1 MLAAYA
7 QNGHMLKAR
16 AMFDS
21 IPSPGIISWNIMIQV
36 YGKEGLTEQAL
47 KIFHS
52 MLHRDTYSWNSLVAA
67 FAQKGDLE
75 RARVVFDRMPEQSV
89 VTDAVTETAMVY
101 GYAQAGHLAV
111 SSAIFESMKE
121 KDSVAWNVMI
131 VAYAQ
136 NGFLAEAA
144 EVFDRAPRR
153 DVACWNSMI
162 TANAKNG
169 DLERAIAMFERIPSR
184 DCASWAVMISGLGQS
199 GLSRDARRVFSSLDL
214 EGWRPDEAVMAGMIE
229 SCCDAAGIASA
240 RECAAELG
248 LESRPAIA
256 IALVNAYAKSGFLE
270 TAAAVFFHGITAA
283 RDVVAWTTMITAT
296 AQAGHGG
303 AARELFQSM
312 QLHGIKPNSVTYLNI
327 LCACSYAGLVIDA
340 CCYLRS
346 SIGDY
351 WIAPKMDHFVC
362 LVDILGRAGMIAEAE
377 EALCGMPYEA
387 DSIAWLTMLAA
398 CKNHGESRRGTA
410 AAAAIHELEPG
421 AAALYL
427 LSSNMSVEE
436 AHEI

>member
-1 MLAAYA
+1 IPTSAAYA
-7 QNGHMLKAR
+7 AALRQCADLGALQEGRRIHAHIASHGLDRDTFLGNTLVQMYGACSSAR
-16 AMFDS
+16 DA
-21 IPSPGIISWNIMIQV
+21 
-36 YGKEGLTEQAL
+36 LQAL
-47 KIFHS
+47 ERIRERNVYSWTIMVKAYAQSGHLEDARRTFDQMPAWNASVVTWTVMVSGYAQHGCLDEAAALFES
-52 MLHRDTYSWNSLVAA
+52 MPNKDAPTSSWAWNALIAGFGELGDLQSARRLFEAMPVRDIASWNSIITGYAENGCLDDAKSLFDAA
-67 FAQKGDLE
+67 EEQNIVSWNSMIRAYSRNAEVE
-75 RARVVFDRMPEQSV
+75 RARGVFDRMPGRDTVSWNVMIAAYLQHGSLDPAKDLFDLSPQRD
-89 VTDAVTETAMVY
+89 TVTETAMVY

-144 EVFDRAPRR
+144 
-153 DVACWNSMI
+153 
-162 TANAKNG
+162 
-169 DLERAIAMFERIPSR
+169 
-184 DCASWAVMISGLGQS
+184 
-199 GLSRDARRVFSSLDL
+199 
-214 EGWRPDEAVMAGMIE
+214 
-229 SCCDAAGIASA
+229 
-240 RECAAELG
+240 
-248 LESRPAIA
+248 
-256 IALVNAYAKSGFLE
+256 
-270 TAAAVFFHGITAA
+270 
-283 RDVVAWTTMITAT
+283 
-296 AQAGHGG
+296 
-303 AARELFQSM
+303 ELFQSM

-377 EALCGMPYEA
+377 EALRGMPYEA

-427 LSSNMSVEE
+427 LSSN
-436 AHEI
+436 